1 MYHSGARGDASGSI
15 ELCRRPSLSR
25 LGGSDASHATL
36 RCSDAIDAK
45 RHARYA
51 IDARRA
57 APQNNLPQKP
67 YDDPKFASHVLY
79 LSANS
84 LADGFVP
91 FKASET
97 SSWVTRFAPI
107 NLSTSESGTASPPR
121 ELSIASS

>member
-1 MYHSGARGDASGSI
+1 MGIALYRTGSI
-15 ELCRRPSLSR
+15 RKFGRRPDRYLNARRRPSLSR
-25 LGGSDASHATL
+25 LGGSDASPATL
-36 RCSDAIDAK
+36 HCSDAIDAK

-57 APQNNLPQKP
+57 GPKNNLPQKP

-91 FKASET
+91 FNANDT
-97 SSWVTRFAPI
+97 SSCVTRFAPI
-107 NLSTSESGTASPPR
+107 NF
-121 ELSIASS
+121 

>member
-45 RHARYA
+45 RHAQY
-51 IDARRA
+51 
-57 APQNNLPQKP
+57 APQKTTLPQNP

-91 FKASET
+91 FIARVI
-97 SSWVTRFAPI
+97 SSCVTRFAPI
-107 NLSTSESGTASPPR
+107 NF
-121 ELSIASS
+121 

>member
-15 ELCRRPSLSR
+15 ASRPAKTVALA
-25 LGGSDASHATL
+25 LGGRDASQATPH
-36 RCSDAIDAK
+36 CSDAIDAK

-57 APQNNLPQKP
+57 TPKNNLPQKP
-67 YDDPKFASHVLY
+67 YDDPKFASHVRY

-91 FKASET
+91 FIARVI
-97 SSWVTRFAPI
+97 SSCVTRFAPI
-107 NLSTSESGTASPPR
+107 NF
-121 ELSIASS
+121 